1 MKSIETDVQNQV
13 NAKDKEIISLRQ
25 QLLRVEDDREK
36 TGRDQRELEHQVSQ
50 LKQDLATMTTENQ
63 AIHGELRKVVQER
76 DQLAK
81 NIEGYTQRLVNLEE
95 QLTIKVGTVVL
106 VKSLSI
112 KNSLK

>member
-13 NAKDKEIISLRQ
+13 TAKDKEIISLRQ

-36 TGRDQRELEHQVSQ
+36 IGCDQRELEHQVSQ
-50 LKQDLATMTTENQ
+50 LKQDLVTMTTENQ